1 MKDTDYN
8 KIQEIRENARKNRVT
23 YQDLP
28 RKTKKGLKKAYQ
40 VNRAPASKLK
50 DISILEIGRCDSRC
64 HRPKFKGYQVL
75 EAKSRLFLFDVSD
88 QLRLLE
94 YMIKNKHHDNNP
106 VKANSLSTIIF
117 SESLIKKWSRSRW
130 HKTIETTM
138 TFIFLDR
145 MKNYNLI
152 YSKYDM
158 IDNRTLYLGE
168 YYSREG
174 FEYLN
179 DPKRHT
185 KNYNSNEPIFVSKQI
200 RVRDNKFEYRFI

>member
-40 VNRAPASKLK
+40 VNRAPACKLK
-50 DISILEIGRCDSRC
+50 DISILEIGRCDMRC

-75 EAKSRLFLFDVSD
+75 EAKSKLFLFDMAD
-88 QLRLLE
+88 QLRLLDF
-94 YMIKNKHHDNNP
+94 MIKNKHHDNKP
-106 VKANSLSTIIF
+106 IKAILLSKIIF

-145 MKNYNLI
+145 MRNDKLI
-152 YSKYDM
+152 RSRFET
-158 IDNRTLYLGE
+158 IDNHTLYLGE
-168 YYSREG
+168 YYTREG
-174 FEYLN
+174 LEFFNEPMKQN
-179 DPKRHT
+179 E
-185 KNYNSNEPIFVSKQI
+185 NENSKEPIFVSKQI
-200 RVRDNKFEYRFI
+200 REMDKNSKYIFL